1 MTVPELDIA
10 SLATYLEVIAIN
22 LVLSGDN
29 VIVIGLAAAGLSPRL
44 RQRAIVMGIAAA
56 AVIRIVF
63 SVIAVRLLAI
73 PGVMLIGG
81 LLLLWVCWSMFQE
94 LWTPEV
100 ELDASHSDESEV
112 SSGERARLHD
122 AIVKI
127 IVADVSMSLDN
138 VLAVSGASASNM
150 YALVFGLAL
159 SVILMAIAST
169 LIANLLAKY
178 KWLGW
183 LGLAIIVYVALGMI
197 YEGMQTISVSMT

>member
-94 LWTPEV
+94 LWTPEP
-100 ELDASHSDESEV
+100 ELDANQSDATEV
-112 SSGERARLHD
+112 SSGERARLRD

>member
-1 MTVPELDIA
+1 MDPSGIEMA
-10 SLATYLEVIAIN
+10 ALAFVEVTAIN

-29 VIVIGLAAAGLSPRL
+29 VIVIGLAAADLTPRL
-44 RQRAIVMGIAAA
+44 RQRAIAIGIAAA
-56 AVIRIVF
+56 AVIRILF

-100 ELDASHSDESEV
+100 DLGAAQADEKEV
-112 SSGERARLHD
+112 SSSGSSKLREAVLK
-122 AIVKI
+122 IV
-127 IVADVSMSLDN
+127 VADVSMSLDN
-138 VLAVSGASASNM
+138 VLAVSGASGSNL

-183 LGLAIIVYVALGMI
+183 LGLATILYVAGGML
-197 YEGMQTISVSMT
+197 YEGATALPISTG

>member
-1 MTVPELDIA
+1 MTAPEIDIA
-10 SLATYLEVIAIN
+10 SVATYLEVIAIN

-56 AVIRIVF
+56 AIIRIVF
-63 SVIAVRLLAI
+63 SVIAVSLLAI

-100 ELDASHSDESEV
+100 EPDASLSEESEV
-112 SSGERARLHD
+112 SSGERAKLRD

-169 LIANLLAKY
+169 LIASLLAKY

-183 LGLAIIVYVALGMI
+183 LGLAIIVYVAFGMI
-197 YEGMQTISVSMT
+197 YEGGQALSISMT